1 MVSAKE
7 TLASAV
13 PSLSEGESQLESPPP
28 PLPPEEE
35 AAAATP
41 PLVMLLDF
49 WSLVVM
55 LELGTDGL
63 IGFEREM

>member
-35 AAAATP
+35 AAPPP